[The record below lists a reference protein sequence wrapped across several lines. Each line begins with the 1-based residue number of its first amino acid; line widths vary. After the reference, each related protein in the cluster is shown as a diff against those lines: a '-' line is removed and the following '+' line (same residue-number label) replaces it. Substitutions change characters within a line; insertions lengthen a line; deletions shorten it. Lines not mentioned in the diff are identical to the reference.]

1 MISYPVISSSQDRA
15 LSSVAQYSNIS
26 DPQTPLMLRKTLV
39 CRGLMVAGELG
50 AATRSRNLTPPAPL
64 FVRGQGW
71 TSHWALGGRR
81 TVGHQPT
88 LKHNYGQSNQG

>member
-15 LSSVAQYSNIS
+15 LSVAQYSNIS

-50 AATRSRNLTPPAPL
+50 AATRSRNLTPAAPL

-71 TSHWALGGRR
+71 TSHWALGGEEDSGTPR
-81 TVGHQPT
+81 PT